1 MTLEEYKDTYFR
13 RWQKRLNIQCW
24 FIFGAVAI
32 ITSLVTL
39 VMFFSK
45 HIDTKE
51 FINALIIGITIPMII
66 QIAVMIPV
74 TFAIKDKKVSWST
87 GCRFVVFELFWILAV
102 ISIFHAHY
110 SVVLILPTLT
120 MLPASTTADKK
131 LLRGIFL
138 ASIITYIP
146 GYSVFAF
153 LYNEHTFFY
162 KFTMLAIDSL
172 VIFLSYKISR
182 ELLRSQTAQISFIT
196 HNYKKQAELAEEL
209 QLEPLTRLFN
219 RRALAETVD
228 RLMHSDKKDERLAI
242 AFFDLDD
249 FKNINDKFGHAAGDA
264 VLISLSEI
272 IVEILETNRNAFRY
286 GGDEFVILFRDK
298 NITEIEET
306 VKKIMHKFQ
315 TMQFDYLPADV
326 HCSMSVG
333 ISTYK
338 ENWTSK
344 DWFNSADKATYKAKQ
359 NGKNRYEIAE

>member
-24 FIFGAVAI
+24 FIFGAVAL

-39 VMFFSK
+39 VMYFSK
-45 HIDTKE
+45 HINTKE
-51 FINALIIGITIPMII
+51 FINAVTIGIAVPMII
-66 QIAVMIPV
+66 QIAVMIPI
-74 TFAIKDKKVSWST
+74 TIAIKNKKVSWST
-87 GCRFVVFELFWILAV
+87 GCRFVIFELFWILVV

-110 SVVLILPTLT
+110 SVVLILPALT

-131 LLRGIFL
+131 LLRGIFI
-138 ASIITYIP
+138 ASIISYIP
-146 GYSVFAF
+146 GYLVFAL
-153 LYNEHTFFY
+153 LYNEHNFFY

-172 VIFLSYKISR
+172 VIFLSYKVSK

-196 HNYKKQAELAEEL
+196 HNYNKQVALAEEL

-219 RRALAETVD
+219 RRALAETVE
-228 RLMHSDKKDERLAI
+228 RLMHSDKKNEKLTL

-249 FKNINDKFGHAAGDA
+249 FKNINDKFGHATGDA

-286 GGDEFVILFRDK
+286 GGDEFVLLFREK
-298 NITEIEET
+298 NISEIEEIIE
-306 VKKIMHKFQ
+306 KIVLKFQ
-315 TMQFDYLPADV
+315 NMKFDYLPDEIK
-326 HCSMSVG
+326 CSMRVG
-333 ISTYK
+333 ISVYK
-338 ENWTSK
+338 EGWTSK
-344 DWFNSADKATYKAKQ
+344 DWLNSADKATYKAKQ

>member
-24 FIFGAVAI
+24 FIFGAVAL

-45 HIDTKE
+45 HIGTKD
-51 FINALIIGITIPMII
+51 FINALIIGIAIPMII
-66 QIAVMIPV
+66 QTAVMIPV

-110 SVVLILPTLT
+110 SVVLILPSLT

-146 GYSVFAF
+146 GYFVFAF

-228 RLMHSDKKDERLAI
+228 RLMHSDKKNEQLAI

-249 FKNINDKFGHAAGDA
+249 FKNINDKFGHATGDA

-286 GGDEFVILFRDK
+286 GGDEFVLLFRDK
-298 NITEIEET
+298 NITEIEEI

-315 TMQFDYLPADV
+315 TMQFDYLPPDV

-333 ISTYK
+333 ISIYK